1 MVRGSPFASA
11 WSYTF
16 TVATYLI
23 GPIYALRF
31 FRTPV
36 LVLNSASVARDLLE
50 LRSSKYANR
59 PLPKIV
65 EM

>member
-1 MVRGSPFASA
+1 MDLPPLQPC
-11 WSYTF
+11 SYTF
-16 TVATYLI
+16 TIFKYHI
-23 GPIYALRF
+23 GPIYSLKF